1 VTGGQ
6 DLLPAPTQ
14 TAPRH
19 PKPSPSLPL
28 TPASRNM
35 LRRKNLY
42 HYQEIQNERFE
53 EENFAG
59 TLLIKVV
66 RIMNL

>member
-1 VTGGQ
+1 
-6 DLLPAPTQ
+6 
-14 TAPRH
+14 
-19 PKPSPSLPL
+19 
-28 TPASRNM
+28 M